1 MQDSK
6 FFKWIRLLP
15 TQEQNDFLRFVE
27 HAGGKNRQELSGL
40 LSLFLEEIVRGK
52 GLEREVFYKKWRPG
66 AVFDA
71 NYLRKRMTRLQ
82 ELLDTFLASQELAL
96 SQANEIVFLV
106 KALERRGWSQ
116 LIENER
122 RDAFKTL
129 QSDPIDEQYFWQ
141 QLQLENAYL
150 NLKLSAVR
158 DVEGPSLQVPMNLA
172 EELYLVQA
180 LRYACAA
187 RNLDRVVGRSHD
199 YGLLPH
205 LLPYIAQRIDTF
217 NPLIRILYRVYVMF
231 EANSSSAHF
240 DTFLAELGQYAGTFT
255 VSIQRELY
263 QYAINHCISRL
274 NIGEQEYAPRL
285 GKLYQDTLEN
295 GVLLRNQCIGGDE
308 LKNMV
313 ALSARLGQIEV
324 AENLLARYAPL
335 LAPDADPAVES
346 YCMVVILYH
355 KREFGAVR
363 RASETVLLHTR
374 DPFYEIDVRIY
385 RWRSSY
391 ELKEYGDAE
400 SDYDAFRMFLRRV
413 KSLGEERITRYKGYM
428 QFFRRLW
435 RIMADP
441 TDPAAQKKALEA
453 LGTELDAATDG
464 VADVAWLKEKIAQAL
479 RGL

>member
-40 LSLFLEEIVRGK
+40 LSLFLDEIVRGK
-52 GLEREVFYKKWRPG
+52 GLEREVFYKKWRPD
-66 AVFDA
+66 ATFDA

-158 DVEGPSLQVPMNLA
+158 DVEGPSIQVPMNLA

-187 RNLDRVVGRSHD
+187 RNMDRIVGKSHD

-217 NPLIRILYRVYVMF
+217 NPLIRILYRVYLMLEEPGNRAHHDALL
-231 EANSSSAHF
+231 EALSQH
-240 DTFLAELGQYAGTFT
+240 AGTFT
-255 VSIQRELY
+255 PSIQRELY
-263 QYAINHCISRL
+263 QYAINHCISRH
-274 NIGEQEYAPRL
+274 NAGEQEYGPRL
-285 GKLYQDTLEN
+285 IQLYQDTLET
-295 GVLLRNQCIGGDE
+295 GVLLRNHCIGGDE

-324 AENLLARYAPL
+324 AEILLARYTPL
-335 LAPDADPAVES
+335 LATDADPAVES
-346 YCMVVILYH
+346 YCRVVIHYY
-355 KREFGAVR
+355 KGEFNAVR
-363 RASETVLLHTR
+363 KVSEEVLMHTR
-374 DPFYEIDVRIY
+374 DSFYEIDVRIY
-385 RWRSSY
+385 RWRSRY
-391 ELKEYGDAE
+391 ELTEYADTE
-400 SDYDAFRMFLRRV
+400 SDYDAFRMFIGRV
-413 KSLGEERITRYKGYM
+413 KSLGAERITRYKSYM
-428 QFFRRLW
+428 KFFRRLC
-435 RIMADP
+435 RIMGDKEVGSAKR
-441 TDPAAQKKALEA
+441 QALEVLA
-453 LGTELDAATDG
+453 SDLEAAADITADA
-464 VADVAWLKEKIAQAL
+464 VWLKDKIAQAL